1 MIEVQVRE
9 RRKEADAVAGF
20 VLETVSGEALPDWE
34 PGAHIDVELTTADG
48 KTVLRQYSLCG
59 EVDDPRWRIAVL
71 DTPDSRGGSR
81 AMHSEIDTGKLIRVS
96 EPRNNFPLHEGDA
109 PAVLIAGGI
118 GVTPILPMAR
128 ELHRRGARFR
138 MHYQYRSETAAAF
151 LEELKAAPFAESV
164 TFGSDSKMDPKA
176 AINAALK
183 DADPKGHFY
192 VCGPAGFIEA
202 AEIAAA
208 AAGFSAHRIHR
219 ELFSAA
225 QAAVDTEDDEQFELV
240 LAESGFS
247 VLVPPGKTAVAA
259 LEEAGVDVP
268 VSCEQGVCGSCLTK
282 VLEGEP
288 DHRDAFLMPEERK
301 RGDYFTPCCSR
312 ARSERLVVAL

>member
-1 MIEVQVRE
+1 MIEVRVRE
-9 RRKEADAVAGF
+9 TRKEADAVVGF
-20 VLETVSGEALPDWE
+20 LLEPISGEPLPEWD
-34 PGAHIDVELTTADG
+34 PGAHIDVEVTTADG
-48 KTVLRQYSLCG
+48 QTVLRQYSLCG
-59 EVDDPRWRIAVL
+59 DVADPFWRIAVL
-71 DTPDSRGGSR
+71 DAPDSRGGSR
-81 AMHSEIDTGKLIRVS
+81 AMHAEIETGQVIRVS

-118 GVTPILPMAR
+118 GVTPLVPMAK
-128 ELHRRGARFR
+128 ELHRRGVAFR
-138 MHYQYRSETAAAF
+138 MHYQYRSAAAAAL
-151 LEELKAAPFAESV
+151 LEELKGEPFAESV
-164 TFGSDSKMDPKA
+164 TFGADVELDPKK
-176 AINAALK
+176 AIKAALES
-183 DADPKGHFY
+183 ADPKGHFY

-208 AAGFSAHRIHR
+208 SAGFSAHRIHR

-225 QAAVDTEDDEQFELV
+225 QASVDADDDEEFELV

-247 VLVPPGKTAVAA
+247 VFVPPGKSAVAA
-259 LEEAGVDVP
+259 LEEVGVDVP

-312 ARSERLVVAL
+312 SKSERLVVAL

>member
-1 MIEVQVRE
+1 MINVRVRE

-20 VLETVSGEALPDWE
+20 LLEPASGEVLPRWE
-34 PGAHIDVELTTADG
+34 PGAHIDVEVNTADG
-48 KTVLRQYSLCG
+48 NTVLRQYSLCG
-59 EVDDPRWRIAVL
+59 EVDNPCWRIAVL
-71 DTPDSRGGSR
+71 DAPDSRGGSR
-81 AMHSEIDTGKLIRVS
+81 AIHAQMEVGQMLRVS

-118 GVTPILPMAR
+118 GVTPLVPMAR
-128 ELHRRGARFR
+128 ELHRRGVAFR
-138 MHYQYRSETAAAF
+138 MHYQFRSQSSAALF
-151 LEELKAAPFAESV
+151 EELRGTPFAERI
-164 TFGSDSKMDPKA
+164 TFGSDEEVNPKDAIKA
-176 AINAALK
+176 ALEG
-183 DADPKGHFY
+183 ADPKGHFY

-208 AAGFSAHRIHR
+208 SAGFSAHRIHR

-225 QAAVDTEDDEQFELV
+225 QASGETEDDQEFELV

-247 VLVPPGKTAVAA
+247 VFVPPGKSAVAA
-259 LEEAGVDVP
+259 LEEVGVEVP
-268 VSCEQGVCGSCLTK
+268 VSCEQGVCGSCLTR

-312 ARSERLVVAL
+312 SRTERLVIEL